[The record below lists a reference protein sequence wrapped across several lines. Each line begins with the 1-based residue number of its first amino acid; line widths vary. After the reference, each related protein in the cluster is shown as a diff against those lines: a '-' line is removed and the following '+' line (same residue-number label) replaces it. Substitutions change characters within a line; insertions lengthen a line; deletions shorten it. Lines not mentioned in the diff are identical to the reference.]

1 MDKRPEEIY
10 REREERLDDAIA
22 LRIPDKVPVLG
33 GFGSF
38 PVKYAGI
45 TFEEEAND
53 IDKCLEA
60 NFKTMVDFQPDV
72 AFLQSAIMGA
82 VIGPVGYRQAKWAGH
97 GLTSD
102 AGFQFVEGK
111 EGDYMRADEYDE
123 LIYDPSDFVM
133 RKYWPRAYEK
143 LGIFSALAPLR
154 EGIGYHAGPF
164 AFMAFGLPGAAE
176 ALDALKK
183 AGEAAVKAMTSVGA
197 YIERLKA
204 AGIPIMFA
212 AATLSPFDF
221 IGDFLRG
228 RKGSMLDMYRRP
240 EKVMAASE
248 KLLPMAIEMGARMAT
263 MSGNP
268 RVFIAI
274 HGGIESFMSVEQ
286 YKKFYWPGLR
296 GLITGLIDE
305 GLNPVVWM
313 EGGSNS
319 RLPIIRDVPPGKVCY
334 IFENVDMGKAKET
347 LGGIACIGGNVPT
360 SLLATGTPDQVRA
373 YCKELID
380 TAGKDGGY
388 IMSAGGGM
396 DDARPENVRAMI
408 EFTNEYGVY

>member
-1 MDKRPEEIY
+1 MSKEPEQLY
-10 REREERLDDAIA
+10 HEREKRIEDTIA
-22 LRIPDKVPVLG
+22 LIKPDKVPVLG

-38 PVKYAGI
+38 PVRYANI
-45 TFEEEAND
+45 SFEEEAND

-97 GLTSD
+97 GLSSD

-111 EGDYMRADEYDE
+111 EGEYMKAEEYDE
-123 LIYDPSDFVM
+123 LIYDPSDFVV
-133 RKYWPRAYEK
+133 RRYWARAYEK
-143 LGIFSALAPLR
+143 LGIFGALAPLR

-164 AFMAFGLPGAAE
+164 AFMAFGMPGAAE

-183 AGEAAVKAMTSVGA
+183 AGEAAVKAMASVVA

-204 AGIPIMFA
+204 AGFPLMFVG
-212 AATLSPFDF
+212 ATLPPFDF

-240 EKVMAASE
+240 EKVIAAAE
-248 KLLPMAIEMGARMAT
+248 KLLPMAIEMGARGAK

-296 GLITGLIDE
+296 GLIMGLINE

-313 EGGSNS
+313 EGGSDS
-319 RLPIIRDVPPGKVCY
+319 RLPIIKDVPQGKVCY
-334 IFENVDMGKAKET
+334 IFENVDMAKAKEV

-360 SLLATGTPDQVRA
+360 SLLATGSPEQVKA
-373 YCKELID
+373 YCKRLID
-380 TAGKDGGY
+380 TAGRDGGY
-388 IMSAGGGM
+388 VMSAGGGM